1 MEGKKRYV
9 AIVLF
14 LLIGLTLFAFANPI
28 EEEKGSKGNG
38 SKDNEVTDKETIDGT
53 LGEVGTENQNQ
64 PQVQVVD
71 NSYANALRAVEKA
84 EGSLDEIDVDAAR
97 DLVDRVTNQNQK
109 NEILLKKQLM
119 LSN

>member
-53 LGEVGTENQNQ
+53 LGEVGTENQNAYRRKRKTAGGINGLYRRRRQ
-64 PQVQVVD
+64 TF
-71 NSYANALRAVEKA
+71 
-84 EGSLDEIDVDAAR
+84 GSG
-97 DLVDRVTNQNQK
+97 
-109 NEILLKKQLM
+109 
-119 LSN
+119 

>member
-38 SKDNEVTDKETIDGT
+38 SKEPFPF
-53 LGEVGTENQNQ
+53 LF
-64 PQVQVVD
+64 VVYRP
-71 NSYANALRAVEKA
+71 NSC
-84 EGSLDEIDVDAAR
+84 S
-97 DLVDRVTNQNQK
+97 QK
-109 NEILLKKQLM
+109 
-119 LSN
+119 LSSSSSSSRIPT